1 MYLTIQ
7 GIVLRV
13 TDYNDKDALLTML
26 TRRHGRLTV
35 KARGLRRKNSPLIAP
50 CQLLAYGEFTLFEY
64 RGQYTIN
71 EAQSIELFTPLRRDL
86 TKLSLGTYFAQVSEV
101 LSQED
106 MPNPE
111 LQSLLLNCLY
121 ALSKLDLPESQVK
134 AVFELRAA
142 CLSGYTPDLTGCH
155 VCGSQTPE
163 RFDLSAGMLECRNCR
178 SSESSGIRMPVPPSV
193 LEAMRYI
200 CYCDSK
206 KLFSFQAGEDT
217 LQQLSEVTEAYLATQ
232 LERGFSTLDFI
243 NRYLYRRKPCQNY
256 TKNLCESWNSI
267 RFCSF
272 LPNVPAARAAR
283 KPACRC
289 GLLRTWRKW
298 S

>member
-50 CQLLAYGEFTLFEY
+50 CQLLSYGEFTLFEY

-121 ALSKLDLPESQVK
+121 ALSRLDLPESQVK

-155 VCGSQTPE
+155 VC
-163 RFDLSAGMLECRNCR
+163 
-178 SSESSGIRMPVPPSV
+178 GIRMPVPPSV

-232 LERGFSTLDFI
+232 LERGFSTLDF
-243 NRYLYRRKPCQNY
+243 YK
-256 TKNLCESWNSI
+256 S
-267 RFCSF
+267 
-272 LPNVPAARAAR
+272 
-283 KPACRC
+283 
-289 GLLRTWRKW
+289 LLI
-298 S
+298 